1 MQILVG
7 RTENFGGG
15 KVVSGWEGGGELYPH
30 KETLPTITALLVV
43 LYIVH
48 FRMGLWPIR
57 WGLMLY
63 RLGL

>member
-15 KVVSGWEGGGELYPH
+15 KVVSGWEGGGELYPY

-43 LYIVH
+43 LYILYILGWDY
-48 FRMGLWPIR
+48 GL
-57 WGLMLY
+57 
-63 RLGL
+63 LGGD